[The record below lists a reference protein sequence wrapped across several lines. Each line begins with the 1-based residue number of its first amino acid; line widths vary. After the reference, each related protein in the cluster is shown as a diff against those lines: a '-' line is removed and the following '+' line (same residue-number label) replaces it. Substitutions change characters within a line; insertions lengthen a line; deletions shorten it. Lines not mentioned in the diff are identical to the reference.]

1 MKKLLFI
8 MVLVMS
14 ALVINAQTTTTK
26 TTKSTTTQTAKS
38 ARTPV
43 KVADL
48 PKAITD
54 NVAKDYAGYTIKDAS
69 SVTANNTTTYH
80 VNVMKGSTTK
90 TLMYDGNGN
99 LIKKE
104 GKTTHKTAKKK

>member
-1 MKKLLFI
+1 

-26 TTKSTTTQTAKS
+26 TTKSTTTQTAKT

-54 NVAKDYAGYTIKDAS
+54 NVAKDYAGFTIKDAS
-69 SVTANNTTTYH
+69 SVTANNATTYH
-80 VNVMKGSTTK
+80 VVVTKGTK
-90 TLMYDGNGN
+90 NETLVYDSNGT
-99 LIKKE
+99 LVKKPAAK
-104 GKTTHKTAKKK
+104 GTAHKTAKKK